1 MTQEIALPDDKEAV
15 VIQNVIDLR
24 PVFEDFFQIADEDV
38 KEELEEHKQTV
49 DLLNDENEKL
59 NNKVRKITLS
69 DSTNLKNST

>member
-1 MTQEIALPDDKEAV
+1 MTQEIALPDDKDAV

-38 KEELEEHKQTV
+38 KEELEDHKQTV

-59 NNKVRKITLS
+59 NNKVRKTI
-69 DSTNLKNST
+69 

>member
-1 MTQEIALPDDKEAV
+1 MTQEIALPDDKDAV

-38 KEELEEHKQTV
+38 KEELKDHKQTV

-59 NNKVRKITLS
+59 NNKVRETIY
-69 DSTNLKNST
+69 NMVN

>member
-1 MTQEIALPDDKEAV
+1 MTQEIALPDDKDAV

-59 NNKVRKITLS
+59 NNKVRETI
-69 DSTNLKNST
+69 

>member
-1 MTQEIALPDDKEAV
+1 MTQEIALPDDKDAV

-49 DLLNDENEKL
+49 DLLNNENEKL
-59 NNKVRKITLS
+59 NNKVRETI
-69 DSTNLKNST
+69 